1 MTAPC
6 FDMKKFIHTIFLV
19 FAFVTVPAFAA
30 DLDQAKDDGLI
41 GERADGYLGLV
52 DSSAADDVRALVAE
66 INGKRKAQY
75 ERIASKN
82 DLSLEEVEALA
93 GKKTI
98 EKTQS
103 GHWVRQNGGWQQ
115 K

>member
-1 MTAPC
+1 
-6 FDMKKFIHTIFLV
+6 MKKLIHTIFLLLT
-19 FAFVTVPAFAA
+19 FVSVTAFAA
-30 DLDQAKDDGLI
+30 DLDQAKNDGLI

-52 DSSAADDVRALVAE
+52 DSSAGADVRALVADV
-66 INGKRKAQY
+66 NNKRKAQY

-82 DLSLEEVEALA
+82 DLPLAQVEALA

-98 EKTQS
+98 EKTRS
-103 GHWVRQNGGWQQ
+103 GHWVLLNGGWQQ